1 MIPLSDRITIIVG
14 HAEALADEAADAGL
28 FHVTD
33 RLRLAASRLAIDK
46 ELVDA
51 ALLAAART
59 RVVRA
64 EKLVHLR
71 AFNHRIEVEMAHR
84 YSADEAAAFLT
95 AARVS
100 PTSTARFRLR
110 RLGPEQEAA
119 IQPLVAGL
127 RTALENVEAADDDH
141 LSAVAAEFIA
151 RARCNGRAEKLRV
164 DLERAKAELL
174 AMLPPDSPSAVR
186 VRRRVVRTRRPVARP
201 SWRPDSTIE
210 GEAVE

>member
-1 MIPLSDRITIIVG
+1 
-14 HAEALADEAADAGL
+14 
-28 FHVTD
+28 
-33 RLRLAASRLAIDK
+33 
-46 ELVDA
+46 
-51 ALLAAART
+51 
-59 RVVRA
+59 
-64 EKLVHLR
+64 VHLR
-71 AFNHRIEVEMAHR
+71 AFNHRVEVEMAHR

-186 VRRRVVRTRRPVARP
+186 VRRRVVRTRRPAARP
-201 SWRPDSTIE
+201 SWRPDSTME